1 MIKGSEIRQADYPI
15 DLQFLDRWSPRAL
28 SGAEIP
34 LRDLMTLL
42 EAARWAPSSSNLQP
56 WRMLYAR
63 RNTPA
68 WPAFFD
74 LLNES
79 NKSWVLNAGALVL
92 FVSHRLNEK
101 TGQPAASHSFD
112 TGAAWAFFA
121 LQGFVRGYVVHGML
135 GFDLA
140 RARKELGIPDDY
152 SIEAMVAVGSPAP
165 RETLPPK
172 LQERE
177 IPSQR
182 RKLTE
187 TVFEGKWPAQ
197 T

>member
-1 MIKGSEIRQADYPI
+1 VIKGSDVRQADYPI
-15 DLQFLDRWSPRAL
+15 DRQFLDRWSPRAL

-34 LRDLMTLL
+34 LHDLMTLL

-68 WPAFFD
+68 WPLFFD
-74 LLNES
+74 VLNDS
-79 NKSWVLNAGALVL
+79 NKIWAANAGALVL

-121 LQGFVRGYVVHGML
+121 LQGFAKGYVVHGML
-135 GFDLA
+135 GFDQA

-165 RETLPPK
+165 RDTLPPK

-182 RKLTE
+182 RKLAE
-187 TVFEGKWPAQ
+187 TVFEGKWPDGR
-197 T
+197 

>member
-1 MIKGSEIRQADYPI
+1 VIKGSDVRQADYPI
-15 DLQFLDRWSPRAL
+15 DRQFLDRWSPRAL

-34 LRDLMTLL
+34 LHDLMTLL

-68 WPAFFD
+68 WPLFFD
-74 LLNES
+74 VLNDS
-79 NKSWVLNAGALVL
+79 NKIWAANAGALVL

-121 LQGFVRGYVVHGML
+121 LQGFAKGYVVHGML
-135 GFDLA
+135 GFDQA

-165 RETLPPK
+165 RDTLPPK

-187 TVFEGKWPAQ
+187 TVFEGKWPDGR
-197 T
+197 